1 MCTVNNFENI
11 KDIERDVGAEQ
22 LYKSEGESSKI
33 FIPLILNGFR
43 VTGHLDSSSDVS
55 IMQYSLYFNLRKSA
69 NYLIDSIHPSN
80 VKNLN
85 SFSGDNI
92 PVQGEI
98 FVNLKFEKNMPST
111 RFRIFYNK
119 GY

>member
-1 MCTVNNFENI
+1 
-11 KDIERDVGAEQ
+11 
-22 LYKSEGESSKI
+22 
-33 FIPLILNGFR
+33 
-43 VTGHLDSSSDVS
+43 
-55 IMQYSLYFNLRKSA
+55 MQYSLYFNLRKSA

-80 VKNLN
+80 VKNLT